1 MINRIQENDLQK
13 EFGLDLSSKGK
24 VRDIYESKD
33 KKYLLI
39 YTTDRISAFDFV
51 FNDMIPGKGVLLNK
65 LSLFWFNLTKEI
77 IRNHIVDPNKLGIK
91 NFPSDYEE
99 RCMFV
104 QKVKVL
110 PIEAIVRGY
119 LAGSAW
125 ELYKKKEIINEEK
138 SNIKFKKHERF
149 KNPIFTP
156 STKAEIGEKD
166 KNISFEEMKN
176 LIGGELAE
184 KIKNI
189 SINLYNFAYSFA
201 IKKGIVIADTK
212 FEFGL
217 DDDDNLILIDEIFTP
232 DCSRFWMYDTKK
244 ETINYDSFDKQFLR
258 DYLIDIKW
266 NNKQINLPEE
276 IKSELMKRYQ
286 LAYDLLTR

>member
-1 MINRIQENDLQK
+1 
-13 EFGLDLSSKGK
+13 
-24 VRDIYESKD
+24 
-33 KKYLLI
+33 
-39 YTTDRISAFDFV
+39 
-51 FNDMIPGKGVLLNK
+51 
-65 LSLFWFNLTKEI
+65 
-77 IRNHIVDPNKLGIK
+77 
-91 NFPSDYEE
+91 
-99 RCMFV
+99 
-104 QKVKVL
+104 
-110 PIEAIVRGY
+110 
-119 LAGSAW
+119 
-125 ELYKKKEIINEEK
+125 
-138 SNIKFKKHERF
+138 
-149 KNPIFTP
+149 
-156 STKAEIGEKD
+156 
-166 KNISFEEMKN
+166 MKN